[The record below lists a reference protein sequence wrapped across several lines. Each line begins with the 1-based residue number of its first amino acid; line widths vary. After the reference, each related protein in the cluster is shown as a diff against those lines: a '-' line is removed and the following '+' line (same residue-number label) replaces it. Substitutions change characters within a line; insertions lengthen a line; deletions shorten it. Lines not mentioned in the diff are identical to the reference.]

1 MTKLLFREVVLSHG
15 YVVNADWLR
24 AYCDGLERKPVHD
37 GFGWGWAVLLAPSAE
52 VRDEIRRRAHKS
64 FQEKP
69 LACILCGEQPAT
81 QHQIL
86 AGKVCLECFTRMEVS
101 DVERNVMVR

>member
-1 MTKLLFREVVLSHG
+1 MTRILFREIVVTHG
-15 YVVNADWLR
+15 HMVTDDWVR

-52 VRDEIRRRAHKS
+52 VRDEVRRRAHRS
-64 FQEKP
+64 SQEKP
-69 LACILCGEQPAT
+69 LGCILCGDQPAT

-86 AGKVCLECFTRMEVS
+86 AGKVCLECFCRLEVT
-101 DVERNVMVR
+101 DVERHVMAR